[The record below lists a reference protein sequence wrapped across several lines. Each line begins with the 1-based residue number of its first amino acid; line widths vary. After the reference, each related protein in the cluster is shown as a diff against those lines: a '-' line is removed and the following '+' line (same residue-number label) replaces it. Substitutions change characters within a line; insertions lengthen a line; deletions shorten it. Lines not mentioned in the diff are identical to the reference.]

1 MIVEMLCTSE
11 HLLAS
16 ESHTSEPRLR
26 YIPVM
31 ITRLLLSLKKASS
44 EEYLWS
50 LGELTTN
57 TMRFAEHGGAMTTKD
72 DSMHPDT
79 VPSKQEGAQSRAL
92 QRIREA
98 QV

>member
-1 MIVEMLCTSE
+1 MYVRA
-11 HLLAS
+11 LLAS
-16 ESHTSEPRLR
+16 ENSASELRIR

-57 TMRFAEHGGAMTTKD
+57 TMRFAEHGGAMATRD
-72 DSMHPDT
+72 DSIHPDT
-79 VPSKQEGAQSRAL
+79 IPSKQEGAQSRAL